1 MAEHRFVTTPA
12 TAPPSP
18 GRPTGRSSGRGTDR
32 TVAPP
37 IGATTAGAI
46 VVRPWLDP
54 SIDRC
59 GHDPRSRYVER
70 FWLGVLGPSATW
82 LLRRFQDEL
91 DAGDHRDGS
100 QQAVRVDLT
109 ALARQMGMSYVPGRE
124 SAFSRAIQR
133 CVMFGVAHHTPDG
146 LAVRRRV
153 PRVAERHL
161 RRLPPDVAIAHDRWV
176 DAVPV
181 LEMLGRARRLAGA
194 MAAAGD
200 CLDQIEGQ
208 LVAVGVDPA
217 TADRAVDEL
226 RQPGSDRP
234 GAFS

>member
-1 MAEHRFVTTPA
+1 MAEHHFVTTP
-12 TAPPSP
+12 TTPPSS
-18 GRPTGRSSGRGTDR
+18 PTVPAGRSPRRRSDR
-32 TVAPP
+32 TDPPP
-37 IGATTAGAI
+37 IGTATAGVI
-46 VVRPWLDP
+46 VLRAWLDP
-54 SIDRC
+54 SIDRD

-91 DAGDHRDGS
+91 DASLRPGAS
-100 QQAVRVDLT
+100 EQVARVDLS
-109 ALARQMGMSYVPGRE
+109 ALARRMGMSYVPGRE

-153 PRVAERHL
+153 PHVAERHL

-176 DAVPV
+176 DALPAN
-181 LEMLGRARRLAGA
+181 ESLGRARRLASA
-194 MAAAGD
+194 MADVGD
-200 CLDQIEGQ
+200 CIDQIEGQ

-226 RQPGSDRP
+226 RRIDASATDAP
-234 GAFS
+234 A

>member
-1 MAEHRFVTTPA
+1 MAEHRFVATP
-12 TAPPSP
+12 TAASSPPAIP
-18 GRPTGRSSGRGTDR
+18 DGRRANRRTDR
-32 TVAPP
+32 TAAPP
-37 IGATTAGAI
+37 IGAATAGVI
-46 VVRPWLDP
+46 IVRPWHDP

-91 DAGDHRDGS
+91 DGS
-100 QQAVRVDLT
+100 APSTGVPPAVRVDLT

-146 LAVRRRV
+146 LAVRRRI
-153 PRVAERHL
+153 PHVAERHL
-161 RRLPPDVAIAHDRWV
+161 RRLPPAVAIAHDRWV
-176 DAVPV
+176 DTVPAR
-181 LEMLGRARRLAGA
+181 ETTSRARRLAVA
-194 MAAAGD
+194 MAESGD
-200 CLDQIEGQ
+200 CVDQIAAQ
-208 LVAVGVDPA
+208 LLAVGVDPA

-226 RQPGSDRP
+226 RPNRPPSPAAPG
-234 GAFS
+234 